1 LRYGGQILELG
12 AEIAVVKEE
21 PFDCAVEDYDLYLFV
36 GLEGRHDVPE
46 F

>member
-1 LRYGGQILELG
+1 LRYAGQILELG

-21 PFDCAVEDYDLYLFV
+21 PFDCALEDHDLHLFV
-36 GLEGRHDVPE
+36 ALKGCHDVPE